1 MTIYEMWNVAIKNP
15 GFNTL
20 MIIIVISLVEICP
33 LKINPW
39 SWLGGKISKLL
50 GIKAIDEKVD
60 ALEKTVGENQAT
72 TIRVRILTFED
83 RLQSGENPSKDSW
96 NQVMDDITRYK
107 NYTDTH
113 HEFKNNITVTTIKH
127 IEKEYARLLEER
139 SWTTTLTNAS

>member
-1 MTIYEMWNVAIKNP
+1 MTFKEIYDAIVSNP
-15 GFNTL
+15 GLNTL
-20 MIIIVISLVEICP
+20 LIIIVLSLIEICP

-39 SWLGGKISKLL
+39 SWLGNKVGILL
-50 GIKAIDEKVD
+50 GVKAINENLD
-60 ALEKTVGENQAT
+60 ALKKTVGENQAT

-83 RLQSGENPSKDSW
+83 RLQSGEHPSKDSW

-113 HEFKNNITVTTIKH
+113 REFKNNITVTTIKH

-139 SWTTTLTNAS
+139 AWTTTLTNAS